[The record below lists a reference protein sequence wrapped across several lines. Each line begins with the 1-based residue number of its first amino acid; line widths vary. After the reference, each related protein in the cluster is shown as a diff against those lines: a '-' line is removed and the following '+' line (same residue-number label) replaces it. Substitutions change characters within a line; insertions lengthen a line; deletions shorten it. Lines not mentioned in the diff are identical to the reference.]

1 MILDG
6 RNRYRACIGAKVV
19 MRFEELADGADPVRF
34 VIDHNLRRR
43 HLTDD
48 QRRMVAARL
57 ANMGRGQPSVN
68 AANGGIKR
76 EEAAK
81 LLAVDAAGVE
91 RAKVV
96 LARGA
101 DELQRAVD
109 ERRLTVRTAADIAT
123 LPIEQRW
130 EKARRLMSS
139 GTRLRPLRRALH
151 ALHHRPGG
159 FHLVVCHLAVG
170 GDDLDHPHNS
180 LRRSSPR
187 SRWERANGACDGI
200 LARRSETGSRIGR
213 LHSGRRLRY
222 LKSPAS

>member
-57 ANMGRGQPSVN
+57 ANVPQG
-68 AANGGIKR
+68 AHFANGEMSR
-76 EEAAK
+76 TEAARM
-81 LLAVDAAGVE
+81 LAIDTAGVD

-123 LPIEQRW
+123 LPIDRPRRP
-130 EKARRLMSS
+130 RRL
-139 GTRLRPLRRALH
+139 
-151 ALHHRPGG
+151 
-159 FHLVVCHLAVG
+159 
-170 GDDLDHPHNS
+170 
-180 LRRSSPR
+180 
-187 SRWERANGACDGI
+187 
-200 LARRSETGSRIGR
+200 
-213 LHSGRRLRY
+213 
-222 LKSPAS
+222 